1 MKRIVVVGGVA
12 GGMSFATRYRRLNE
26 DDHIIVL
33 DKGPYVSFANCGL
46 PYHISGEIE
55 ERSDL
60 LVADQTMLQNRF
72 QLDIRVNHEVI
83 HVDPE
88 LKELTVLHEG
98 KESKVAYDSL
108 VLSPGANPFIPDIEG
123 MNLHPSVYTVRNIPD
138 VDAIM
143 TSLPSAKHVVVIGA
157 GFIGLEMAESLHNR
171 GLRVSIIERESHVL
185 GPFDEELAVLAH
197 NELVR
202 NGINVYTSASVTR
215 MSDQSVFLEDNTEI
229 EADIV
234 ILSVGV
240 APATGFIDCVEKRM
254 RGGIVVDEAYKTSQ
268 DDIYAV
274 GDAIIV
280 RNQINN
286 QDALIS
292 LASPANRQGRQ
303 LADNL
308 SGLINTNKGSIG
320 TAIVRIFN
328 LSFASTGMNERQLKG
343 NQNIEIMHLL
353 GKSNAGYFPGATPIQ
368 LKVIFDADTHLIL
381 GAQAVGQKGVDK
393 RIDIIATAIKAKIT
407 IDELQELEFT
417 YAPPYGSA
425 KDIVNMA
432 GYVGFNIIHKITT
445 MVQWHEVKNELKQ
458 GTILVDVRN
467 IDEFNNVHIQ
477 GSINLPLD
485 TLRCGMNQLK
495 QDSKLIVFC
504 QSGVRSYNAERILK
518 QAGYT
523 VANLD
528 GSFELYARM
537 FPEEL
542 VYSTVGS
549 NHEM

>member
-458 GTILVDVRN
+458 GAILVDVRN

-485 TLRCGMNQLK
+485 TLRCGMDQLK

-542 VYSTVGS
+542 VYSTGGS

>member
-328 LSFASTGMNERQLKG
+328 LSFASTGLNERQLKG

-542 VYSTVGS
+542 VYSRGGS

>member
-108 VLSPGANPFIPDIEG
+108 VLSPGANPFIPDIED

-328 LSFASTGMNERQLKG
+328 LSFASTGLNERQLKG

-458 GTILVDVRN
+458 GAILVDVRN

-542 VYSTVGS
+542 VYSTGGS

>member
-88 LKELTVLHEG
+88 LKELTVLHKG

-542 VYSTVGS
+542 VYSTGGS

>member
-108 VLSPGANPFIPDIEG
+108 VLSPGAKPFIPDIEG

-542 VYSTVGS
+542 VYSTGGS

>member
-458 GTILVDVRN
+458 GAILVDVRN

-542 VYSTVGS
+542 VYSTGGS

>member
-328 LSFASTGMNERQLKG
+328 LSFASTGLNERQLKG

-458 GTILVDVRN
+458 GEILFDVRN

-542 VYSTVGS
+542 VYSTGGS

>member
-240 APATGFIDCVEKRM
+240 APVTGFIDCVEKRM

-542 VYSTVGS
+542 VYSTGGS

>member
-328 LSFASTGMNERQLKG
+328 LSFASTGLNERQLKG

-393 RIDIIATAIKAKIT
+393 RIDIIATSIKAKLT

-542 VYSTVGS
+542 VYSTGGS

>member
-308 SGLINTNKGSIG
+308 SGIINTNKGSIG

-542 VYSTVGS
+542 VYSTGGS

>member
-542 VYSTVGS
+542 VYSTGGS

>member
-328 LSFASTGMNERQLKG
+328 LSFASTGLNERQLKG

-458 GTILVDVRN
+458 GAILVDVRN

-542 VYSTVGS
+542 VYSTGGS

>member
-185 GPFDEELAVLAH
+185 GPFDEELAILAH

-328 LSFASTGMNERQLKG
+328 LSFASTGLNERQLKG

-458 GTILVDVRN
+458 GAILVDVRN

-542 VYSTVGS
+542 VYSTGGS

>member
-229 EADIV
+229 KADIV

-308 SGLINTNKGSIG
+308 SGIINTNKGSIG

-353 GKSNAGYFPGATPIQ
+353 GKSNAGYFPGATPIH

-542 VYSTVGS
+542 VYSTGGS

>member
-26 DDHIIVL
+26 EDHIIVL

-46 PYHISGEIE
+46 PYHISGEIDK
-55 ERSDL
+55 RSDL

-72 QLDIRVNHEVI
+72 QLDIRVNHEVVRI
-83 HVDPE
+83 DPVI
-88 LKELTVLHEG
+88 KELTVVHEG
-98 KESKVAYDSL
+98 KASQIAYDSL

-123 MNLHPSVYTVRNIPD
+123 MSLHPSVHTVRNIPD

-143 TSLPSAKHVVVIGA
+143 KNLPSAEHAVVIGA

-171 GLRVSIIERESHVL
+171 GLKVSIVERESHVL
-185 GPFDEELAVLAH
+185 GPFDEEMAVLAH
-197 NELVR
+197 DELIR

-215 MSDQSVFLEDNTEI
+215 MSDGSVFLEDDTEI
-229 EADIV
+229 KVSIV

-240 APATGFIDCVEKRM
+240 APATGFIDCVEKGM

-268 DDIYAV
+268 SDIYAV

-280 RNQINN
+280 KNQINN
-286 QDALIS
+286 QNALIS

-308 SGLINTNKGSIG
+308 SGLKNVNKGSIA

-328 LSFASTGMNERQLKG
+328 LTFASTGLNERQLTGQK
-343 NQNIEIMHLL
+343 NIQIMHLL
-353 GKSNAGYFPGATPIQ
+353 GKSNAGYFPGASPIH
-368 LKVIFDADTHLIL
+368 LKVIFDADTHLVL
-381 GAQAVGQKGVDK
+381 GAQAIGQKGVDK
-393 RIDIIATAIKAKIT
+393 RIDIIATAIKGKMT
-407 IDELQELEFT
+407 IEELQELEFT

-432 GYVGFNIIHKITT
+432 GYVGFNIIHQITSF
-445 MVQWHEVKNELKQ
+445 VQWHEVNQLLEQ
-458 GTILVDVRN
+458 GSILVDVRRPDEYHTKHIKGAIN
-467 IDEFNNVHIQ
+467 I
-477 GSINLPLD
+477 PLD
-485 TLRCGMNQLK
+485 TLRCGMSQLDFDAK
-495 QDSKLIVFC
+495 IIVHC
-504 QSGVRSYNAERILK
+504 ESGVRSYNAERILK

-523 VANLD
+523 VSNLD
-528 GSFELYARM
+528 GSFELYSRM
-537 FPEEL
+537 FPNDL
-542 VYSTVGS
+542 VSSLGGL

>member
-229 EADIV
+229 KADIV

-308 SGLINTNKGSIG
+308 SGIINTNKGSIG

-353 GKSNAGYFPGATPIQ
+353 GKSNAGYFPGATPIH

-458 GTILVDVRN
+458 GAILVDVRN

-542 VYSTVGS
+542 VYSTGGS

>member
-143 TSLPSAKHVVVIGA
+143 TRLPSAKHVVVIGA

-328 LSFASTGMNERQLKG
+328 LSFASTGLNERQLKG

-542 VYSTVGS
+542 VYSTGGS

>member
-185 GPFDEELAVLAH
+185 GPFDEELAMLAH

-328 LSFASTGMNERQLKG
+328 LSFASTGLNERQLKG

-458 GTILVDVRN
+458 GAILVDVRN

-542 VYSTVGS
+542 VYSTGGS

>member
-328 LSFASTGMNERQLKG
+328 LSFASTGLNERQLKG

-542 VYSTVGS
+542 VYSTGGS

>member
-353 GKSNAGYFPGATPIQ
+353 GKSNAGYFPGATPIH

-542 VYSTVGS
+542 VYSTGGS

>member
-171 GLRVSIIERESHVL
+171 GLRVSIIERETHVL

-485 TLRCGMNQLK
+485 TLRCGMDQLK

-542 VYSTVGS
+542 VYSTGGS

>member
-185 GPFDEELAVLAH
+185 GPFDEETAILAH

-542 VYSTVGS
+542 VYSTGGS

>member
-88 LKELTVLHEG
+88 LKQITVLHEG
-98 KESKVAYDSL
+98 KEAKLAYDSL
-108 VLSPGANPFIPDIEG
+108 VLSPGANPFIPDIED

-254 RGGIVVDEAYKTSQ
+254 RGGIVVDESYKTSQ

-393 RIDIIATAIKAKIT
+393 RIDIIATAI
-407 IDELQELEFT
+407 
-417 YAPPYGSA
+417 
-425 KDIVNMA
+425 
-432 GYVGFNIIHKITT
+432 
-445 MVQWHEVKNELKQ
+445 
-458 GTILVDVRN
+458 
-467 IDEFNNVHIQ
+467 
-477 GSINLPLD
+477 
-485 TLRCGMNQLK
+485 
-495 QDSKLIVFC
+495 
-504 QSGVRSYNAERILK
+504 
-518 QAGYT
+518 
-523 VANLD
+523 
-528 GSFELYARM
+528 
-537 FPEEL
+537 
-542 VYSTVGS
+542 
-549 NHEM
+549 

>member
-143 TSLPSAKHVVVIGA
+143 TSLPIAKHVVVIGA

-458 GTILVDVRN
+458 GAILVDVRN

-542 VYSTVGS
+542 VYSTGGS